1 MSQQLKDLKIFYND
15 YYSKLVSQEDSIFYD
30 GLSYVLAYEAIDM
43 SSNIETN
50 IQEHFINHLTKY
62 INIKLNKKGRVK
74 KIKKIQDTEIRKR
87 KYQYLNKEL
96 LPRYNKTIVARCNWG
111 PWVCTPSR
119 GNGTRGETPWT
130 SSCWQQLYI
139 VAHGTTMGYINS
151 MTWSLG
157 H

>member
-62 INIKLNKKGRVK
+62 INIMINKKGRVE
-74 KIKKIQDTEIRKR
+74 KIKKIGGVDVILDMVGGDYISKNL
-87 KYQYLNKEL
+87 KCLNDDGRL
-96 LPRYNKTIVARCNWG
+96 VQIAFL
-111 PWVCTPSR
+111 
-119 GNGTRGETPWT
+119 
-130 SSCWQQLYI
+130 
-139 VAHGTTMGYINS
+139 H
-151 MTWSLG
+151 
-157 H
+157 